1 LAPQPWGEGTG
12 QFAQYEFQCAEGTVF
27 DPELGVCN
35 WPALVPGCSGGPKP
49 EESAETTVAPDT
61 TVVVASTVPDTTAA
75 TTTSSATYRPAPGAA
90 FQCTAPGILNDEE
103 HCNKFWLC
111 KEEPAGSGE
120 LQALLYRCPAG
131 FLFSSAA
138 LRCRQEE
145 DVSCVEAV
153 ETRDITTI
161 QLTVAE
167 LEPFFAQFVT
177 SPGR

>member
-1 LAPQPWGEGTG
+1 ML
-12 QFAQYEFQCAEGTVF
+12 
-27 DPELGVCN
+27 
-35 WPALVPGCSGGPKP
+35 CS
-49 EESAETTVAPDT
+49 
-61 TVVVASTVPDTTAA
+61 
-75 TTTSSATYRPAPGAA
+75 
-90 FQCTAPGILNDEE
+90 
-103 HCNKFWLC
+103 
-111 KEEPAGSGE
+111 

-177 SPGR
+177 RMSPGR